1 MSNPPDRLAAASPAP
16 VAPTP
21 PAQLVGTEGDPAI
34 AVVQVSVPPRSWRS
48 DWRAVKVVWRRE
60 IIRFRRD
67 RLRMITSLMQ
77 PLLFLFVL
85 GTGLS
90 SLFAGTDAGDLNVRT
105 FLFPGVLTLAV
116 LFTAVFSAGSIVWDR
131 EFGFLRE
138 MLVAPVGRYAI
149 VVGKCVGGAT
159 VATFQGVVLLAL
171 AGLVGVP
178 YNPIMIVLVVAE
190 LMLIALMITA
200 FGVMIAARIKTFQ
213 AFMAMT
219 QVLMLPMFFLSGALF
234 PLNNL
239 PTWLA
244 VLTHLNPLTYAV
256 DLVRRTIF
264 AFIDVGP
271 QASQFVAGVTWGD
284 WLVPIWVEV
293 AIIVAMGVAMIWVA
307 VLQFRKA

>member
-1 MSNPPDRLAAASPAP
+1 MTTTNEVPPIT
-16 VAPTP
+16 V
-21 PAQLVGTEGDPAI
+21 
-34 AVVQVSVPPRSWRS
+34 VSVLVRPRSWRS
-48 DWRAVKVVWRRE
+48 DWRAIKVVWRRE
-60 IIRFRRD
+60 LIRFRRD
-67 RLRMITSLMQ
+67 RLRMVTSLMQ

-90 SLFAGTDAGDLNVRT
+90 SLMGGTGAASDVNVRT

-138 MLVAPVGRYAI
+138 MLVAPVGRWAI

-159 VATFQGVVLLAL
+159 VATFQGLVLLAL

-178 YNPIMIVLVVAE
+178 YNPLMIVLVVAE

-200 FGVMIAARIKTFQ
+200 FGVMVAARIKTFQ

-239 PTWLA
+239 PTWLTI
-244 VLTHLNPLTYAV
+244 LTHINPLTYAV

-271 QASQFVAGVTWGD
+271 AGASFVSGVTWGD
-284 WLVPIWVEV
+284 WLVPMWLE
-293 AIIVAMGVAMIWVA
+293 AIIIAVMGLIMVWVA
-307 VLQFRKA
+307 VIQFRKA

>member
-1 MSNPPDRLAAASPAP
+1 MTTTNEVPPI
-16 VAPTP
+16 T
-21 PAQLVGTEGDPAI
+21 
-34 AVVQVSVPPRSWRS
+34 VVSVLVPPRSWRS
-48 DWRAVKVVWRRE
+48 DWRAIKVVWRRE
-60 IIRFRRD
+60 LIRFRRD
-67 RLRMITSLMQ
+67 RLRMVTSLMQ

-90 SLFAGTDAGDLNVRT
+90 SLMGGTGAASDVNVRT
-105 FLFPGVLTLAV
+105 FLVPGVLTLAV

-138 MLVAPVGRYAI
+138 MLVAPVGRWAI

-159 VATFQGVVLLAL
+159 VATFQGLVLLAL

-178 YNPIMIVLVVAE
+178 YNPLMIVLVVAE

-200 FGVMIAARIKTFQ
+200 FGVMVAARIKTFQ

-239 PTWLA
+239 PTWLTI
-244 VLTHLNPLTYAV
+244 LTHINPLTYAV

-271 QASQFVAGVTWGD
+271 AGASFVSGVTWGD
-284 WLVPIWVEV
+284 WLVPMWLEAV
-293 AIIVAMGVAMIWVA
+293 IIAVMGLIMVWVA
-307 VLQFRKA
+307 VIQFRKA

>member
-1 MSNPPDRLAAASPAP
+1 MTAIDETSPIQV
-16 VAPTP
+16 VA
-21 PAQLVGTEGDPAI
+21 
-34 AVVQVSVPPRSWRS
+34 VSVPPRTWRS
-48 DWRAVKVVWRRE
+48 DWRAIKVVWRRE

-90 SLFAGTDAGDLNVRT
+90 SLFSGTDAGEINVRT

-138 MLVAPVGRYAI
+138 MLVAPVGRWAI
-149 VVGKCVGGAT
+149 VVGKVVGGAT
-159 VATFQGVVLLAL
+159 VATFQGLLLLAL

-178 YNPIMIVLVVAE
+178 YSPLMMLLVVAE

-239 PTWLA
+239 PAWLTI
-244 VLTHLNPLTYAV
+244 LTHINPLTYAV

-271 QASQFVAGVTWGD
+271 AGQQFVSGVMWGD
-284 WLVPIWVEV
+284 WLVPIWLEV
-293 AIIVAMGVAMIWVA
+293 IIIVVMGLVMIRIA

>member
-1 MSNPPDRLAAASPAP
+1 MTATNDAR
-16 VAPTP
+16 VI
-21 PAQLVGTEGDPAI
+21 E
-34 AVVQVSVPPRSWRS
+34 VVSVSVPPRSWRS
-48 DWRAVKVVWRRE
+48 DWRAIKVVWRRE
-60 IIRFRRD
+60 LIRFRRD
-67 RLRMITSLMQ
+67 RLRMVTSLMQ

-90 SLFAGTDAGDLNVRT
+90 SLMGNTGSASDVNVRT

-138 MLVAPVGRYAI
+138 MLVAPVGRWAI

-159 VATFQGVVLLAL
+159 VATFQGLVLLAL

-178 YNPIMIVLVVAE
+178 YNPLMIVLVVAE

-200 FGVMIAARIKTFQ
+200 FGVMVAARIKTFQ

-239 PTWLA
+239 PTWLTI
-244 VLTHLNPLTYAV
+244 LTHINPLTYAV

-264 AFIDVGP
+264 SFIDVGP
-271 QASQFVAGVTWGD
+271 AGEQFVSGVTWGD
-284 WLVPIWVEV
+284 WLVPMWLEAV
-293 AIIVAMGVAMIWVA
+293 IIAVMGLIMVRIA

>member
-1 MSNPPDRLAAASPAP
+1 MTAIDETSPIQV
-16 VAPTP
+16 VA
-21 PAQLVGTEGDPAI
+21 
-34 AVVQVSVPPRSWRS
+34 VSVPPRTWRS
-48 DWRAVKVVWRRE
+48 DWRAIKVVWRRE

-90 SLFAGTDAGDLNVRT
+90 SLFSGTDAGEINVRT

-138 MLVAPVGRYAI
+138 MLVAPVGRWAI
-149 VVGKCVGGAT
+149 VVGKVVGGAT
-159 VATFQGVVLLAL
+159 VATFQGLLLLAL

-178 YNPIMIVLVVAE
+178 YSPLMMLLVVAE

-239 PTWLA
+239 PAWLTI
-244 VLTHLNPLTYAV
+244 LTHINPLTYAV

-271 QASQFVAGVTWGD
+271 AGQQFVSGVTWGD
-284 WLVPIWVEV
+284 WLVPIWLEV
-293 AIIVAMGVAMIWVA
+293 IIIVVMGLVMIRIA

>member
-1 MSNPPDRLAAASPAP
+1 MSALNESSSIP
-16 VAPTP
+16 V
-21 PAQLVGTEGDPAI
+21 V
-34 AVVQVSVPPRSWRS
+34 AVTLPPRTWRS
-48 DWRAVKVVWRRE
+48 DWRAIKVVWRRE

-90 SLFAGTDAGDLNVRT
+90 SLFNGTDAGNINVRT

-138 MLVAPVGRYAI
+138 MLVAPVGRWAI
-149 VVGKCVGGAT
+149 VVGKCIGGAT
-159 VATFQGVVLLAL
+159 VATFQGLALLAL

-178 YNPIMIVLVVAE
+178 YNPVMMVLVAAE

-234 PLNNL
+234 PLSNL
-239 PTWLA
+239 PTWLT
-244 VLTHLNPLTYAV
+244 VLTHINPLTYAV

-271 QASQFVAGVTWGD
+271 AGSQFVSGVTWGD
-284 WLVPIWVEV
+284 WVVPIWLEV
-293 AIIVAMGVAMIWVA
+293 VIIAVMGLIMIRIA
-307 VLQFRKA
+307 VLQFRRA

>member
-1 MSNPPDRLAAASPAP
+1 MTTTNEVPPI
-16 VAPTP
+16 T
-21 PAQLVGTEGDPAI
+21 
-34 AVVQVSVPPRSWRS
+34 VVSVLVPPRSWRS
-48 DWRAVKVVWRRE
+48 DWRAIKVVWRRE
-60 IIRFRRD
+60 LIRFRRD
-67 RLRMITSLMQ
+67 RLRMVTSLMQ

-90 SLFAGTDAGDLNVRT
+90 SLMGGTGAASDVNVRT

-138 MLVAPVGRYAI
+138 MLVAPVGRWAI

-159 VATFQGVVLLAL
+159 VATFQGLVLLAL

-178 YNPIMIVLVVAE
+178 YNPLMIVLVVAE

-200 FGVMIAARIKTFQ
+200 FGVMVAARIKTFQ

-239 PTWLA
+239 PTWLTI
-244 VLTHLNPLTYAV
+244 LTHINPLTYAV

-271 QASQFVAGVTWGD
+271 AGASFVSGVTWGD
-284 WLVPIWVEV
+284 WLVPMWLE
-293 AIIVAMGVAMIWVA
+293 AIIIAVMGLIMVWVA
-307 VLQFRKA
+307 VIQFRKA

>member
-1 MSNPPDRLAAASPAP
+1 MTAIDETSPIQV
-16 VAPTP
+16 VA
-21 PAQLVGTEGDPAI
+21 
-34 AVVQVSVPPRSWRS
+34 VSVPPRTWRS
-48 DWRAVKVVWRRE
+48 DWRAIKVVWRRE

-90 SLFAGTDAGDLNVRT
+90 SLFSGTDAGEINVRT

-138 MLVAPVGRYAI
+138 MLVAPVGRWAI
-149 VVGKCVGGAT
+149 VVGKVVGGAT
-159 VATFQGVVLLAL
+159 VATFQGLLLLAL

-178 YNPIMIVLVVAE
+178 YNPIMMLLVVAE

-239 PTWLA
+239 PAWLTI
-244 VLTHLNPLTYAV
+244 LTHINPLTYAV

-271 QASQFVAGVTWGD
+271 AGQQFVSGVMWGD
-284 WLVPIWVEV
+284 WLVPIWLEV
-293 AIIVAMGVAMIWVA
+293 IIIVVMGLVMIRIA

>member
-1 MSNPPDRLAAASPAP
+1 M
-16 VAPTP
+16 V
-21 PAQLVGTEGDPAI
+21 
-34 AVVQVSVPPRSWRS
+34 
-48 DWRAVKVVWRRE
+48 
-60 IIRFRRD
+60 
-67 RLRMITSLMQ
+67 TSLMQ

-90 SLFAGTDAGDLNVRT
+90 SLMGGTGAASDVNVRT

-138 MLVAPVGRYAI
+138 MLVAPVGRWAI

-159 VATFQGVVLLAL
+159 VATFQGLVLLAL

-178 YNPIMIVLVVAE
+178 YNPLMIVLVVAE

-200 FGVMIAARIKTFQ
+200 FGVMVAARIKTFQ

-239 PTWLA
+239 PTWLTI
-244 VLTHLNPLTYAV
+244 LTHINPLTYAV

-271 QASQFVAGVTWGD
+271 AGASFVSGVTWGD
-284 WLVPIWVEV
+284 WLVPMWLE
-293 AIIVAMGVAMIWVA
+293 AIIIAVMGLIMVWVA
-307 VLQFRKA
+307 VIQFRKA

>member
-1 MSNPPDRLAAASPAP
+1 MTTTNEVPPI
-16 VAPTP
+16 T
-21 PAQLVGTEGDPAI
+21 
-34 AVVQVSVPPRSWRS
+34 VVSVLVPPRSWRS
-48 DWRAVKVVWRRE
+48 DWRAIKVVWRRE
-60 IIRFRRD
+60 LIRFRRD
-67 RLRMITSLMQ
+67 RLRMVTSLMQ

-90 SLFAGTDAGDLNVRT
+90 SLMGGTGAASDVNVRT

-138 MLVAPVGRYAI
+138 MLVAPVGRWAI

-159 VATFQGVVLLAL
+159 VATFQGLVLLAL

-178 YNPIMIVLVVAE
+178 YNPLMIVLVVAE

-200 FGVMIAARIKTFQ
+200 FGVMVAARIKTFQ

-239 PTWLA
+239 PTWLTI
-244 VLTHLNPLTYAV
+244 LTHINPLTYAV

-271 QASQFVAGVTWGD
+271 AGASFVSGVTWGD
-284 WLVPIWVEV
+284 WLVPMWLE
-293 AIIVAMGVAMIWVA
+293 AMIIAVMGLIMVWVA
-307 VLQFRKA
+307 VIQFRKA

>member
-1 MSNPPDRLAAASPAP
+1 MTAIDETSPIQV
-16 VAPTP
+16 VA
-21 PAQLVGTEGDPAI
+21 
-34 AVVQVSVPPRSWRS
+34 VSVPPRTWRS
-48 DWRAVKVVWRRE
+48 DWRAIKVVWRRE

-90 SLFAGTDAGDLNVRT
+90 SLFSGTDAGEINVRT

-138 MLVAPVGRYAI
+138 MLVAPVGRWAI
-149 VVGKCVGGAT
+149 VVGKVVGGAT
-159 VATFQGVVLLAL
+159 VATFQGLLLLAL

-178 YNPIMIVLVVAE
+178 YNPIMLLLVVAE

-239 PTWLA
+239 PAWLTI
-244 VLTHLNPLTYAV
+244 LTHINPLTYAV

-271 QASQFVAGVTWGD
+271 AGQQLVSGVTWGD
-284 WLVPIWVEV
+284 WLVPIWLEV
-293 AIIVAMGVAMIWVA
+293 IIIVVMGLVMIRIA

>member
-1 MSNPPDRLAAASPAP
+1 MTATNEAR
-16 VAPTP
+16 VI
-21 PAQLVGTEGDPAI
+21 E
-34 AVVQVSVPPRSWRS
+34 VVSVSVPPRSWRS
-48 DWRAVKVVWRRE
+48 DWRAIKVVWRRE
-60 IIRFRRD
+60 LIRFRRD
-67 RLRMITSLMQ
+67 RLRMVTSLMQ

-90 SLFAGTDAGDLNVRT
+90 SLMGNTGSASDVNVRT

-138 MLVAPVGRYAI
+138 MLVAPVGRWAI

-159 VATFQGVVLLAL
+159 VATFQGLVLLAL

-178 YNPIMIVLVVAE
+178 YNPLMIVLVVAE
-190 LMLIALMITA
+190 LMLVALMITA
-200 FGVMIAARIKTFQ
+200 FGVMVAARIKTFQ

-239 PTWLA
+239 PTWLTI
-244 VLTHLNPLTYAV
+244 LTHINPLTYAV

-264 AFIDVGP
+264 SFIDVGP
-271 QASQFVAGVTWGD
+271 AGEQFVSGVTWGD
-284 WLVPIWVEV
+284 WLVPMWLEAV
-293 AIIVAMGVAMIWVA
+293 IIAVMGLIMVRIA

>member
-1 MSNPPDRLAAASPAP
+1 MTAIDETSPIQV
-16 VAPTP
+16 VA
-21 PAQLVGTEGDPAI
+21 
-34 AVVQVSVPPRSWRS
+34 VSVPPRTWRS
-48 DWRAVKVVWRRE
+48 DWRAIKVVWRRE

-90 SLFAGTDAGDLNVRT
+90 SLFSGTDAGEINVRT

-138 MLVAPVGRYAI
+138 MLVAPVGRWAI
-149 VVGKCVGGAT
+149 VVGKVVGGAT
-159 VATFQGVVLLAL
+159 VATFQGLLLLAL

-178 YNPIMIVLVVAE
+178 YSPLMMLHVVAE

-239 PTWLA
+239 PAWLTI
-244 VLTHLNPLTYAV
+244 LTHINPLTYAV

-271 QASQFVAGVTWGD
+271 AGQQFVSGVTWGD
-284 WLVPIWVEV
+284 WLVPIWLEV
-293 AIIVAMGVAMIWVA
+293 IIIVVMGLVMIRIA

>member
-1 MSNPPDRLAAASPAP
+1 MTTTNEVPPI
-16 VAPTP
+16 T
-21 PAQLVGTEGDPAI
+21 
-34 AVVQVSVPPRSWRS
+34 VVSVLVPPRSWRS
-48 DWRAVKVVWRRE
+48 DWRAIKVVWRRE
-60 IIRFRRD
+60 LIRFRRD
-67 RLRMITSLMQ
+67 RLRMVTSLMQ

-90 SLFAGTDAGDLNVRT
+90 SLMGGTGAASDVNVRT

-138 MLVAPVGRYAI
+138 MLVAPVGRWAI

-159 VATFQGVVLLAL
+159 VATFQGLVLLAL

-178 YNPIMIVLVVAE
+178 YNPLMIVLVVAE

-200 FGVMIAARIKTFQ
+200 FGVMVAARIKTFQ

-239 PTWLA
+239 PTWLTI
-244 VLTHLNPLTYAV
+244 LTHINPLTYAV

-271 QASQFVAGVTWGD
+271 AGASFVSGVTWGD
-284 WLVPIWVEV
+284 WLVPMWLE
-293 AIIVAMGVAMIWVA
+293 AIIIAAMGLIMVWVA
-307 VLQFRKA
+307 VIQFRKA

>member
-1 MSNPPDRLAAASPAP
+1 MTAIDETSPIQV
-16 VAPTP
+16 VA
-21 PAQLVGTEGDPAI
+21 
-34 AVVQVSVPPRSWRS
+34 VSVPPRTWRS
-48 DWRAVKVVWRRE
+48 DWRAIKVVWRRE

-90 SLFAGTDAGDLNVRT
+90 SLFSGTDAGEINVRT

-138 MLVAPVGRYAI
+138 MLVAPVGRWAI
-149 VVGKCVGGAT
+149 VVGKVVGGAT
-159 VATFQGVVLLAL
+159 VATFQGLLLLAL

-178 YNPIMIVLVVAE
+178 YNPIMLLLVVAE

-239 PTWLA
+239 PAWLTI
-244 VLTHLNPLTYAV
+244 LTHINPLTYAV

-264 AFIDVGP
+264 AFINVGP
-271 QASQFVAGVTWGD
+271 AGQQFVSGVTWGD
-284 WLVPIWVEV
+284 WLVPIWLEV
-293 AIIVAMGVAMIWVA
+293 IIIVVMGLVMIRIA